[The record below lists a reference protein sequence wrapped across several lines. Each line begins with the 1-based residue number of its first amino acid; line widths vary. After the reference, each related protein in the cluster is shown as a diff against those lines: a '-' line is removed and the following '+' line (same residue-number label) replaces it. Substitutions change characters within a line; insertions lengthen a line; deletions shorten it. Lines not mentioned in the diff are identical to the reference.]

1 MAVFGWT
8 WSIPAMIGP
17 WSAGLIMDNF
27 DPNYVWYIGGA
38 LCVVAVFAFLALHL
52 KLGSREQFQPAPTE

>member
-1 MAVFGWT
+1 
-8 WSIPAMIGP
+8 
-17 WSAGLIMDNF
+17 MDNF